1 MDSKELLLTDNP
13 YLVFESLNHKGKPLS
28 VADLIRNYVF
38 MNIHV
43 DHQEDIYNDIWK
55 PMQDRLG
62 DTIPEFVRHYLTM
75 NGDYI
80 NTGDVY
86 NVLKE
91 RIDRIGVEDCL
102 GELNKF
108 SKFYSI
114 FINPENEDNEK
125 IRKELYV
132 LKRLDIS
139 TSYPLL
145 LNIYNIYEEGNITVD
160 EFEEMLCVVEN
171 YMVRRFVCGVPTN
184 QLNKVF
190 PQVFIQMKKSEKE
203 LYPDKLK
210 DVLQSKNYPKDYDF
224 RESLITAKLYGNGDR
239 KTKTKIILD
248 RLEQSYAHKEMSV
261 LDELTIEHIMPQTL
275 TDEWKIHIGDDFEQ
289 IHEVYLNTL
298 GNLTLTAYNSELSNG
313 SFKRKCEIYKES
325 HLEMNK
331 YFTDMEKWTDKEIKK
346 RAKFLTEKIL
356 NIYPYFGETISGH
369 QLESVTGTKPS
380 SLTVLGQEFNVNSWI
395 DVLFYT
401 LQVVSDLAPDKLEL
415 IENDYPS
422 LVGRR
427 TTFRRPKELANGYY
441 YEANLSAGHIY
452 NFCKQLVN
460 IMEFSQDEW
469 DVTVVNT

>member
-102 GELNKF
+102 EELNKF

-171 YMVRRFVCGVPTN
+171 YIVRRFVCGVPTN

-190 PQVFIQMKKSEKE
+190 PQVFIQMKKVK
-203 LYPDKLK
+203 
-210 DVLQSKNYPKDYDF
+210 KNYI
-224 RESLITAKLYGNGDR
+224 LIN
-239 KTKTKIILD
+239 
-248 RLEQSYAHKEMSV
+248 
-261 LDELTIEHIMPQTL
+261 
-275 TDEWKIHIGDDFEQ
+275 
-289 IHEVYLNTL
+289 
-298 GNLTLTAYNSELSNG
+298 
-313 SFKRKCEIYKES
+313 
-325 HLEMNK
+325 
-331 YFTDMEKWTDKEIKK
+331 
-346 RAKFLTEKIL
+346 
-356 NIYPYFGETISGH
+356 
-369 QLESVTGTKPS
+369 
-380 SLTVLGQEFNVNSWI
+380 
-395 DVLFYT
+395 
-401 LQVVSDLAPDKLEL
+401 
-415 IENDYPS
+415 
-422 LVGRR
+422 
-427 TTFRRPKELANGYY
+427 
-441 YEANLSAGHIY
+441 
-452 NFCKQLVN
+452 
-460 IMEFSQDEW
+460 
-469 DVTVVNT
+469 